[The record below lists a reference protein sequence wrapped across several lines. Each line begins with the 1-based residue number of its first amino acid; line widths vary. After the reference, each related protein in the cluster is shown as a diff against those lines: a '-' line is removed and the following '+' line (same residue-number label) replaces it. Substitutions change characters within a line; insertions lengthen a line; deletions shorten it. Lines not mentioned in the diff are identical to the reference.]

1 LDFGFWWKIKIG
13 RSRVL
18 GDVAKPTLGHEKTFP
33 LPGAAERSKKS
44 RMTVVMKSLPKKQN
58 RLILLHAASG

>member
-1 LDFGFWWKIKIG
+1 LIWWKVKN
-13 RSRVL
+13 RRLRVL
-18 GDVAKPTLGHEKTFP
+18 GDKAEPTLGHEKTFP

-58 RLILLHAASG
+58 RVILLHAALG